1 VTIGVLCDG
10 DVVLSR
16 TLDPREGEVRDVETL
31 TEVDVEQTPEL
42 APLPEATP
50 ILSTTGTRA
59 ALESLAARVDAL
71 EAAVR
76 ELSSMVR
83 ELARRP
89 QSRGL

>member
-1 VTIGVLCDG
+1 M
-10 DVVLSR
+10 
-16 TLDPREGEVRDVETL
+16 EML
-31 TEVDVEQTPEL
+31 TEVEMEQAPEL

-71 EAAVR
+71 EVAVR
-76 ELSSMVR
+76 ELSSVVK

>member
-1 VTIGVLCDG
+1 LCDG
-10 DVVLSR
+10 DVVLPR
-16 TLDPREGEVRDVETL
+16 TLESERRRDVRDVETL
-31 TEVDVEQTPEL
+31 TEVEVEQTPEL

-71 EAAVR
+71 EVAVR
-76 ELSSMVR
+76 ELSFVVK